1 MEKFRQKS
9 REIAEWFWCRV
20 TCAQIFLPWKI
31 FLDTIVINSVLIIL
45 YFPRPIL
52 YMERCLVNSLFYSH
66 SSLLIKRY
74 FNSRLAFVAKHGKA
88 HARSINL
95 SIKRM
100 NFDDVSTMTLRNFDF
115 ENTKL
120 FLIKEEKSLASITI
134 IKLSFI
140 P

>member
-1 MEKFRQKS
+1 
-9 REIAEWFWCRV
+9 
-20 TCAQIFLPWKI
+20 
-31 FLDTIVINSVLIIL
+31 
-45 YFPRPIL
+45 
-52 YMERCLVNSLFYSH
+52 
-66 SSLLIKRY
+66 
-74 FNSRLAFVAKHGKA
+74 
-88 HARSINL
+88 
-95 SIKRM
+95 M